1 MSNNY
6 KVLLCLIKLCA
17 KESAADPT
25 GRAPGANIKLL
36 LRVTLLLDPGKDL
49 VPIRVRDAVAVF
61 D

>member
-6 KVLLCLIKLCA
+6 KVLPCLIKLCA

-25 GRAPGANIKLL
+25 WRAPGANIGLL
-36 LRVTLLLDPGKDL
+36 LRVMLLYSGKDL
-49 VPIRVRDAVAVF
+49 VPICVRDAVAVF

>member
-6 KVLLCLIKLCA
+6 KALMCLIKLCA

-25 GRAPGANIKLL
+25 WRAPGANIRLL
-36 LRVTLLLDPGKDL
+36 LRVTLLDPEKDL
-49 VPIRVRDAVAVF
+49 VPIHVKDAVAVF